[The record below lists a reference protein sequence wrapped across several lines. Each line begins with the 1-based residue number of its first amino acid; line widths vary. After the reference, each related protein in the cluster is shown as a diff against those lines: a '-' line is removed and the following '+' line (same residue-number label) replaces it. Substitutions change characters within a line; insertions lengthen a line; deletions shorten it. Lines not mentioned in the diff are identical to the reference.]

1 MYEKIKAILES
12 VGIYDFES
20 ENLEIDSLQLISI
33 LVSLEE
39 EFNVSIDEMVIL
51 DTKLQS
57 INDFFSL
64 LKSVGVEN
72 LD

>member
-33 LVSLEE
+33 
-39 EFNVSIDEMVIL
+39 
-51 DTKLQS
+51 
-57 INDFFSL
+57 
-64 LKSVGVEN
+64 
-72 LD
+72 

>member
-1 MYEKIKAILES
+1 MYKKIKAILES

-57 INDFFSL
+57 INDFVSL

>member
-57 INDFFSL
+57 INDFVSL
-64 LKSVGVEN
+64 
-72 LD
+72 

>member
-57 INDFFSL
+57 IIDFVSL

>member
-33 LVSLEE
+33 LVCLEA
-39 EFNVSIDEMVIL
+39 EFNVSIEEMVIL

-57 INDFFSL
+57 INDFVSL

>member
-39 EFNVSIDEMVIL
+39 EFNVSMVIL

-57 INDFFSL
+57 INDFVSL

>member
-39 EFNVSIDEMVIL
+39 EFNVSSDEMVIL

-57 INDFFSL
+57 SNDFVSL

>member
-20 ENLEIDSLQLISI
+20 ENLEIDSLQLISN

-57 INDFFSL
+57 INDFVSL